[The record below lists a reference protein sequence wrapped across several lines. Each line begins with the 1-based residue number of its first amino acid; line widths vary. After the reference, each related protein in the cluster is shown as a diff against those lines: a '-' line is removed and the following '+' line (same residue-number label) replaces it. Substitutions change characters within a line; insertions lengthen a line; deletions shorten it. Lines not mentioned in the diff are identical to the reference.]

1 MQGRVVRWFGTNT
14 DITDQKKIQE
24 ELRRMNREA
33 SGKAVAAGD
42 SEGFVKVLL
51 GEKYEEIIGAHIIGA
66 DATELIAEYTL
77 AMSAELTA
85 DEINASIHAHP
96 TLAEMNH
103 EAVLAAE
110 GKPIH
115 I

>member
-1 MQGRVVRWFGTNT
+1 VGLTEKVAKEKGIKYKVGKFPY
-14 DITDQKKIQE
+14 K
-24 ELRRMNREA
+24 A
-33 SGKAVAAGD
+33 SGKAVAAGEA
-42 SEGFVKVLL
+42 EGFVKVLL
-51 GEKYEEIIGAHIIGA
+51 GEKYEEIIGAHIVGY

-77 AMSAELTA
+77 AMSSELTA
-85 DEINASIHAHP
+85 DDINASIHAHP
-96 TLAEMNH
+96 TLAEMVH